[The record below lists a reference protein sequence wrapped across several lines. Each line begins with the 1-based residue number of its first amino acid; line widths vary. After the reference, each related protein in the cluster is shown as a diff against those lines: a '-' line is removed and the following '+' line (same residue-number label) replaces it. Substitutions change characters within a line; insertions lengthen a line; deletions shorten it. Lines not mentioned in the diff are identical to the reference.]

1 MKKIVSFLLALTLLA
16 GMLTGCGGGSN
27 NTVDNTGKTEIK
39 IAISK
44 DITNLDP
51 QNHNNF
57 VSAYVTRH
65 VYSNLIT
72 LDENG
77 VFVGDLLESFEY
89 TDDTKTALKCVLKE
103 GIKFHNG
110 EALTSED
117 VKFSFERLKTQMVA
131 HLIKAVDSVEV
142 IDDRNFIIHLNAPN
156 NDLFGCLYHPGTA
169 ILCKSHVE
177 ALDAAGTSINE
188 DTPIGS
194 GPYKFVEWKSGSS
207 ITIEKNEEYF
217 DSARAAQN
225 EKLTFLVKPETSART
240 IALESG
246 DVDMVIDLSTADVS
260 KIEENENYA
269 VNSTISTRIEFIT
282 FNTQK
287 APFDNALVRQA
298 LNYAINK
305 EDVLT
310 VAIDGQGE
318 VLNNYISP
326 SAKGYYDI
334 TSEYEY
340 NPEKAKELLAQA
352 GYDESNPLT
361 FSLAVCDEANKKGA
375 TVVQANL
382 DAIGV
387 KMEVKSMDSGALYDD
402 AKKGNLDACYIGW
415 GSLADPGTTYDGIFY
430 STGASNYSHYNNPT
444 VDALIDDA
452 RSNTDPSAVAND
464 HQTVLQT
471 LNDDAMWVPLYTKQY
486 IIGYHKDLQGVH
498 NSAIGLHNF
507 YGLHY

>member
-1 MKKIVSFLLALTLLA
+1 MKKLLSLMLAITLFT
-16 GMLTGCGGGSN
+16 GMLTGCGG
-27 NTVDNTGKTEIK
+27 NTSTDKRDNTEIK

-77 VFVGDLLESFEY
+77 EFVGDLLASFEY
-89 TDDTKTALKCVLKE
+89 TDDTKTALKCVLKD

-117 VKFSFERLKTQMVA
+117 VKFSFERLKTQMVS

-142 IDDRNFIIHLNAPN
+142 IDEKNFIIHLNAPN

-177 ALDAAGTSINE
+177 ALDAAGKTINE

-207 ITIEKNEEYF
+207 ITIEKNPDYF
-217 DSARAAQN
+217 DTARAAQN

-246 DVDMVIDLSTADVS
+246 DVDMVIDLSTADVT
-260 KIEENENYA
+260 KIEENKDYE
-269 VNSTISTRIEFIT
+269 VNSTTSTRIEFIT

-287 APFDNALVRQA
+287 APFDNPLVRQA

-305 EDVLT
+305 KDVVT
-310 VAIDGQGE
+310 VAVDNQGAP
-318 VLNNYISP
+318 LNNYISP
-326 SAKGYYDI
+326 SAIGYYDI
-334 TSEYEY
+334 DSDYEY
-340 NPEKAKELLAQA
+340 NPEKAKELLAEA
-352 GYDESNPLT
+352 GYTESNPLT
-361 FSLAVCDEANKKGA
+361 FDLAVCDESNKKGA

-382 DAIGV
+382 NAIGV
-387 KMEVKSMDSGALYDD
+387 QMEVKSMESGALYED
-402 AKKGNLDACYIGW
+402 AQKGNLDACYIGW

-430 STGASNYSHYNNPT
+430 SSGASNYAHYNNPT

-452 RSNTDPSAVAND
+452 RSNTDPNAVAKD